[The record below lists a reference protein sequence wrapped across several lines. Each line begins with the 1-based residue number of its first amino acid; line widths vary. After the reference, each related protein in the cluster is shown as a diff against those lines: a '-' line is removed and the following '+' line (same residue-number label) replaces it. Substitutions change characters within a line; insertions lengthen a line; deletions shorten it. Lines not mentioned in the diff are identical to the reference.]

1 MWYDTDED
9 ERLILTE
16 LNDLVSVH
24 ELGWHI
30 RSGYGIMKEYNYDYN
45 C

>member
-16 LNDLVSVH
+16 LN
-24 ELGWHI
+24 
-30 RSGYGIMKEYNYDYN
+30 GYGIMKEYNYDYN